1 MCYGPV
7 GGLTARF
14 FEVPNGKKVK
24 LLLDPQ
30 ASAVERPGSGED
42 KCILPTLALFTG
54 DAASCVPL
62 WNGCVSTPNIV
73 YGWGVFVCQTVL
85 ATI

>member
-1 MCYGPV
+1 MVLQAVFSRCQ
-7 GGLTARF
+7 T
-14 FEVPNGKKVK
+14 GKKVK
-24 LLLDPQ
+24 LLLDPR